1 MFVIYP
7 VLVMIDKPRG
17 MIATAS
23 FGICQP
29 LLRRTEA
36 AVASPRDGVV
46 ATTSVL
52 YTRGKM
58 GANLTGF
65 HVQHCKTEQLITL

>member
-7 VLVMIDKPRG
+7 VSVMIYKPRG

-29 LLRRTEA
+29 LLRRVEA

-46 ATTSVL
+46 ATTRVL
-52 YTRGKM
+52 YTLGKM
-58 GANLTGF
+58 GTNLKGYY
-65 HVQHCKTEQLITL
+65 VNN

>member
-36 AVASPRDGVV
+36 AVASPGTASSPSPV
-46 ATTSVL
+46 
-52 YTRGKM
+52 G
-58 GANLTGF
+58 
-65 HVQHCKTEQLITL
+65 

>member
-36 AVASPRDGVV
+36 TVSPARDGGVVRRQPYLPIPVASFRNV
-46 ATTSVL
+46 
-52 YTRGKM
+52 
-58 GANLTGF
+58 
-65 HVQHCKTEQLITL
+65 TETLAPGSPDQR